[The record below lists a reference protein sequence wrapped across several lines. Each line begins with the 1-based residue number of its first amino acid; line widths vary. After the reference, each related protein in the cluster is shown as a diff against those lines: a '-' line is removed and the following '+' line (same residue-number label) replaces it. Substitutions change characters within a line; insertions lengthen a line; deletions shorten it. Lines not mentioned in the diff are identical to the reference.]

1 MILLCF
7 FNFILLI
14 FSIFCIKQYSIGDCL
29 QLVQVL
35 SNRRMVLQKTI
46 KWHVVLSFFF
56 LLLCVPLSFVS
67 TWQEW
72 NWSQMCNPG
81 GLSVFIAR
89 VKFSPNI
96 FVIRLHWWTY
106 SQWKKNKKNKG
117 VSYAHLV
124 QGWPTLWSSK
134 YQSSFDNWSLNSD
147 LFSARGL
154 GVCVPIF

>member
-1 MILLCF
+1 MLILDVLSLFRELQTPCAMILMCF

-14 FSIFCIKQYSIGDCL
+14 FSIFCIKRYSIGDCL
-29 QLVQVL
+29 QLVQVWR
-35 SNRRMVLQKTI
+35 NRRMVLQKTI
-46 KWHVVLSFFF
+46 KWHIVLSFSFF

-96 FVIRLHWWTY
+96 FVIRLHWRTNL
-106 SQWKKNKKNKG
+106 QRKKKN
-117 VSYAHLV
+117 
-124 QGWPTLWSSK
+124 QGGLLCS
-134 YQSSFDNWSLNSD
+134 
-147 LFSARGL
+147 FSARVTYTL
-154 GVCVPIF
+154 EQ